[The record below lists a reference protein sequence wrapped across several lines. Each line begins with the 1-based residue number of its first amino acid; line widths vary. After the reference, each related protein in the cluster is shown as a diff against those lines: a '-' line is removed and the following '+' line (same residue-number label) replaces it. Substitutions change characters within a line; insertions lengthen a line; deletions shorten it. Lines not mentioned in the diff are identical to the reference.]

1 MLPVRNTPIRRKL
14 MTMMLVTS
22 GVVLLLTCAAFI
34 GYELFTHRR
43 TAVRQLAT
51 LGEIIAAESTGAV
64 AFENQRDA
72 TEILAALQADRHIEA
87 AGLYDKQ
94 GRLFARYPAGA
105 PDSLFPSRPQADGYR
120 FAEGH
125 LVGFTPLVQVK
136 GSDRFGT
143 LFISSDME
151 AMYERLRLYGGIAL
165 LVVLIASFVAY
176 LLSRTLQRQI
186 SRPIVALVETARAV
200 SNRRDYAVRA
210 NKLSNDE
217 LGELTDAFNH
227 MLAQIQ
233 DQNERLEK
241 RVRERTIE
249 LESANHELESANNE
263 LEAFCSS
270 AAHDLRTPLR
280 AITGFADVLLDSRA
294 SLSHADVQRFVR
306 MIREGSGQMTELI
319 NDLLEFS
326 RLGRQALSR
335 ERVDLEGLCRE
346 VFASLENERGGR
358 AVEFRL
364 QPLPP
369 VDGDAALL
377 RVVFVNLLS
386 NSLKYTRSC
395 ETAEIEIGATA
406 DPDLQGVTYFV
417 RDNGVGFDMRD
428 AEKLFGIF
436 QRLHHAHEFEGTGVG
451 LATVR
456 RIVERHGG
464 RIWAESAPEE
474 GTTFFFT
481 VPASNAGDDI
491 PISA

>member
-1 MLPVRNTPIRRKL
+1 MATPRNTPIRRKL
-14 MTMMLVTS
+14 MTMILVTS

-34 GYELFTHRR
+34 GYELFTYRR
-43 TAVRQLAT
+43 GAVRQLAT

-64 AFENQRDA
+64 AFQNQRDA
-72 TEILAALQADRHIEA
+72 TEILAALKAEQHIVA
-87 AGLYDKQ
+87 ACLYDKQ
-94 GRLFARYPAGA
+94 GRVFARYPASS
-105 PDSLFPSRPQADGYR
+105 PDEMFPHGPAADGYR
-120 FAEGH
+120 FEAGH
-125 LVGFTPLVQVK
+125 LIGFTPLVQVK

-143 LFISSDME
+143 LYISSDME
-151 AMYERLRLYGGIAL
+151 AMYERLRLYGGIAA
-165 LVVLIASFVAY
+165 LVVLISSLVAY
-176 LLSRTLQRQI
+176 LLSRTLQGQI
-186 SRPIVALVETARAV
+186 SQPIMALAETARAV

-210 NKLSNDE
+210 SKRADDE

-233 DQNERLEK
+233 EQNELLEK
-241 RVRERTIE
+241 RVRERTTE
-249 LESANHELESANNE
+249 LESANDE

-294 SLSHADVQRFVR
+294 SLSPADAQRFVR

-335 ERVDLEGLCRE
+335 ERVDLEALCRE
-346 VFASLENERGGR
+346 VFASLENERAGR
-358 AVEFRL
+358 SVEFRL
-364 QPLPP
+364 QPLPA
-369 VDGDAALL
+369 VEGDAALL

-386 NSLKYTRSC
+386 NALKYTRSR
-395 ETAEIEIGATA
+395 ETAGIEIGTTA
-406 DPDLQGVTYFV
+406 DSDQEGVTYFV

-428 AEKLFGIF
+428 ADKLFGVF
-436 QRLHHAHEFEGTGVG
+436 QRLHHSHEFEGTGVG

-474 GTTFFFT
+474 GATFFFT
-481 VPASNAGDDI
+481 LPSANAGNDI
-491 PISA
+491 AAPA